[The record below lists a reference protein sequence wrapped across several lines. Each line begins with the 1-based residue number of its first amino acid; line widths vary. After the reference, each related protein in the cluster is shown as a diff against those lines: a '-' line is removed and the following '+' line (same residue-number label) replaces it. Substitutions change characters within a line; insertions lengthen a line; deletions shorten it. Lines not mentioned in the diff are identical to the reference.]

1 VLLNFCEDHL
11 SKNRIHPIA
20 MGNPL
25 SKKDSYFKKDIST
38 QILKTTD
45 FTIFLGKQSIQSLKL
60 NKLFHNHRNRTKTF
74 EVSSHG

>member
-1 VLLNFCEDHL
+1 
-11 SKNRIHPIA
+11 

-45 FTIFLGKQSIQSLKL
+45 FTIFLGKQSI
-60 NKLFHNHRNRTKTF
+60 
-74 EVSSHG
+74 

>member
-1 VLLNFCEDHL
+1 
-11 SKNRIHPIA
+11 

-60 NKLFHNHRNRTKTF
+60 NKLFHNHRNRTELLKS
-74 EVSSHG
+74 VLMGNRKKKRNHYYP